1 MCIICIYV
9 FLFIHPR
16 YQSEIRWKMDY
27 NHSNEPLAIWDAC
40 PSGVNWEWVDV
51 GGMGCSQK
59 DFIKMSLGQSL
70 WGLFRSVSWNIET
83 SLVVPTSAMKS
94 WAFGMLF
101 FKKNLRRVY
110 CIHFKGWLA
119 IPSGTPTWQFFTS
132 RRISSWCS
140 HQLTFNHRGFP
151 VDFPAMIFRTEKRS
165 SPTVK
170 RSQNQHP
177 LGAAP
182 RARTRPVSS
191 AVIPSFQT
199 LGSFAYSALHRLW
212 LVVQKPSWKM
222 MEFVNGVGMTS
233 HIW

>member
-27 NHSNEPLAIWDAC
+27 NHSNEPLAIWDAY

-70 WGLFRSVSWNIET
+70 WGLFAVSAETLKHHWSFQHRPWNRE
-83 SLVVPTSAMKS
+83 LL
-94 WAFGMLF
+94 GMLFF

-151 VDFPAMIFRTEKRS
+151 HGFPSHDFPDRKRS

-177 LGAAP
+177 LG
-182 RARTRPVSS
+182 RS
-191 AVIPSFQT
+191 ASC
-199 LGSFAYSALHRLW
+199 SDSAC
-212 LVVQKPSWKM
+212 
-222 MEFVNGVGMTS
+222 EFRCHPILSNPW
-233 HIW
+233 ILCL